1 MMVARRG
8 WAVRVSLV
16 TWYVGALLVWLAVPM
31 WKGVAARGGWSDP
44 VFIVFSLLGLIVSL
58 SALDSTMLIVASGD
72 TLHVIGL
79 LRRTKF
85 RRDACRFIVRRVG
98 RLRSASHTLLL
109 TDGQK
114 QRQIGHYWM
123 WGDFLA
129 ARAAKRLEK
138 SLLEN

>member
-16 TWYVGALLVWLAVPM
+16 KWYVGALLVWLAVPM
-31 WKGVAARGGWSDP
+31 WKGVAERGDWSDP
-44 VFIVFSLLGLIVSL
+44 VFIVFSLLGLSVSL
-58 SALDSTMLIVASGD
+58 LALDSTMLIVASGD

-85 RRDACRFIVRRVG
+85 RRGACRFIVWRVG

-129 ARAAKRLEK
+129 ARAAERLEK
-138 SLLEN
+138 SLLEK